1 MAKKKVKKIPNMD
14 PEISSYHQKIN
25 YKVVEDIKPDKLKP
39 NEIFEGLN
47 KKKDNKQSKRK
58 NKGTNKKTVKSK
70 Y

>member
-1 MAKKKVKKIPNMD
+1 MAKKKKVKKIPNMN

-39 NEIFEGLN
+39 TEIFEGM
-47 KKKDNKQSKRK
+47 KKDNT
-58 NKGTNKKTVKSK
+58 KGTNEKKIKKKVKSK